1 MFTTDFER
9 EAVRLRVGRT
19 EFGLAVDRGVI
30 RAETR
35 NGGVEEPICEAEFE
49 LVSGNPTR
57 MLDVALELCEAYNVR
72 LGHMTKAERGYA
84 LARPVLRPRPKKAA
98 GVEIF
103 PETSVGGA
111 FGIVIGSV
119 LEHLFGNEVPTLSR
133 EAEGVHQTR
142 VAMRRVRAAL
152 RAFKGALPYDKRKAF
167 NGEFRW
173 FQQRLAPARDWQVFL
188 SETLPKIAS
197 GAQGEDE
204 SARRLLRV
212 ARAERRRAL
221 DDVAGFLQS
230 RRYARLLLQFERWLA
245 SLEREAGG
253 DLDGPVRPFAKTV
266 LRKTWRYFL
275 EDSRPLSR
283 LSCEDLH
290 EVRKRGKKA
299 RYAAQFFHSLWT
311 GPGVRLF
318 MKRMA
323 QVQDGL
329 GKANDAMA
337 ARHILAAV
345 KPGKLDSPAVA
356 LVSDWS
362 EARVAECVRAA
373 QPRLRGMRRTRPFWE
388 D

>member
-111 FGIVIGSV
+111 FGIVIGSA

-188 SETLPKIAS
+188 SETLPKIAL

-204 SARRLLRV
+204 STRRLLRV

-221 DDVAGFLQS
+221 DDDVAAFLRGSPRGEEAGKEGALRRAVFPLPVDGSWGSAVHEAYGAGAGRPRKGKRRHGGPPHTRGGEARKARLPGGRAGFRLVGGQGGRMRPCRPAAAS
-230 RRYARLLLQFERWLA
+230 R
-245 SLEREAGG
+245 
-253 DLDGPVRPFAKTV
+253 
-266 LRKTWRYFL
+266 
-275 EDSRPLSR
+275 
-283 LSCEDLH
+283 H
-290 EVRKRGKKA
+290 EK
-299 RYAAQFFHSLWT
+299 
-311 GPGVRLF
+311 
-318 MKRMA
+318 
-323 QVQDGL
+323 D
-329 GKANDAMA
+329 
-337 ARHILAAV
+337 AAV
-345 KPGKLDSPAVA
+345 LGRLNLEAPRGVSP
-356 LVSDWS
+356 
-362 EARVAECVRAA
+362 RGGRCV
-373 QPRLRGMRRTRPFWE
+373 
-388 D
+388 